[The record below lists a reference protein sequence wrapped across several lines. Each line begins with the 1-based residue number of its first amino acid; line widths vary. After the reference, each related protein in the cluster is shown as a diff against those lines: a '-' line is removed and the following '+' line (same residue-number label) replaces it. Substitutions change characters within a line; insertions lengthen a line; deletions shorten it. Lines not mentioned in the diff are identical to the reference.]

1 MEDISNFVNY
11 VGLRAILMTLVPS
24 LFLNIIIDMTR
35 KILVFTTTNNEKLA
49 LSGLISFL
57 GLGFGFAY
65 YVIGGLSLQDA
76 CLHAGFISILS
87 YFFYRVDIY
96 KLLYKILTG
105 ILKKFG
111 VHINE

>member
-1 MEDISNFVNY
+1 MEDLTNFVNY
-11 VGLRAILMTLVPS
+11 VGLKAILMTLVPS
-24 LFLNIIIDMTR
+24 LFLNVIIDITR
-35 KILVFTTTNNEKLA
+35 KIFIFTTASNEKLA

-57 GLGFGFAY
+57 GLGFGFLY
-65 YVIGGLSLQDA
+65 YVVGGLTLQDS
-76 CLHAGFISILS
+76 CLHAGFISIVS
-87 YFFYRVDIY
+87 YFFYKIDIY